1 MAEPARATAKCA
13 FGKIALEV
21 FAPYFRGEEFVP
33 QSQNPVVILSA
44 ARTPIGSFLGSLSSL
59 TAPELGAAAIG
70 AALDRAGVDRG
81 AVEAVIFGN
90 VLQAG
95 IGQAPARQASLGA
108 GIPNTVPCVT
118 LHKVC
123 GSGMR
128 AVMDAANGI
137 IAGEYDLAVAGGME
151 SMSNAPYLLPKARTG
166 YRMGN
171 GALVDS
177 MVHDGLWDPYKDI
190 HMGSCAEMCVEKY
203 EFSREALDAFA
214 LESYRR
220 AQAANNG
227 GQFDAEIV
235 PVAVPQKKGDPKI
248 IARDEE
254 PFAAPLDKM
263 PTLKPAFQKNGAV
276 TAANSSKINDGAAA
290 LVVCSAEKAR
300 ALGRTPIARIVGYAS
315 AAQAPEWFTT
325 TPIIAMRKLW
335 EKTGLG
341 KDDID
346 LYEINEA
353 FAAVTMA
360 AIHDLGLDPAKVN
373 VRGGAVALGHPIG
386 ASGARILT
394 TLIHALRAGGKKR
407 GMASICI
414 GGGEAT
420 AMIVE
425 V

>member
-1 MAEPARATAKCA
+1 MSYSS
-13 FGKIALEV
+13 GD
-21 FAPYFRGEEFVP
+21 
-33 QSQNPVVILSA
+33 VVVLSA

-59 TAPELGAAAIG
+59 TAPQLGSAAIG
-70 AALDRAGVDRG
+70 AALDRAGVARE
-81 AVEAVIFGN
+81 AVEGVIFGN

-108 GIPNTVPCVT
+108 GVPNSVPCVT

-128 AVMDAANGI
+128 AVMDAANAI
-137 IAGEYDLAVAGGME
+137 VAGEYALAVAGGME

-166 YRMGN
+166 YRMGH
-171 GALVDS
+171 GQLIDS
-177 MVHDGLWDPYKDI
+177 MIHDGLWDPYKNV
-190 HMGSCAEMCVEKY
+190 HMGSCAEMCVAKY
-203 EFSREALDAFA
+203 AFSREALDAFA
-214 LESYRR
+214 LESYKR
-220 AQAANNG
+220 AQDANTSG
-227 GQFDAEIV
+227 KFADEIV
-235 PVAVPQKKGDPKI
+235 PVSVAQKKGEPKSI
-248 IARDEE
+248 DRDEE

-263 PTLKPAFQKNGAV
+263 PSLKPAFQKDGAV

-300 ALGRTPIARIVGYAS
+300 ALGKTPIARIVGYAG

-325 TPIIAMRKLW
+325 APILAMQRLFDKAGM
-335 EKTGLG
+335 KKG
-341 KDDID
+341 DID
-346 LYEINEA
+346 LFEINEA
-353 FAAVTMA
+353 FAAVAMA

-394 TLIHALRAGGKKR
+394 TLIHALRQTGKRR

-425 V
+425 TA